1 MVTDSRRETRNPES
15 RSRITGGNHR
25 RESTATNNPAET
37 ARPSY
42 TARMGAVLVFDGDC
56 GFCTACVGFTR
67 RWIRPRVD
75 IQPWQFLDLADYGLT
90 EEQCAE
96 AVQFV
101 ATDGRIHSGSR
112 AVTGMLRTANRPW
125 PWIAALADA
134 PAIAPIAASA
144 YRLVARNR
152 YRLPG
157 STPACAISPR

>member
-1 MVTDSRRETRNPES
+1 MVTGSRSEAHNPES
-15 RSRITGGNHR
+15 CSRITDDIHGG
-25 RESTATNNPAET
+25 ESAATIDPAET

-56 GFCTACVGFTR
+56 GFCTACVEFTR
-67 RWIRPRVD
+67 RWIRPSVD
-75 IQPWQFLDLADYGLT
+75 IQPWQFLDLVDYGLT

-101 ATDGRIHSGSR
+101 TADGRIRSGSR
-112 AVTGMLRTANRPW
+112 AVTGMLRTAHRPW

-134 PAIAPIAASA
+134 PGIAPIAASA

-157 STPACAISPR
+157 STPACAVSPR

>member
-1 MVTDSRRETRNPES
+1 MVTGSRRETRNPES
-15 RSRITGGNHR
+15 RSRFTGGNQR
-25 RESTATNNPAET
+25 RESAATIDPAET
-37 ARPSY
+37 VRPSY

-56 GFCTACVGFTR
+56 GFCTACVEFTR
-67 RWIRPRVD
+67 RWIRPSVD

-112 AVTGMLRTANRPW
+112 AVTGMLRTAHRPW

-134 PAIAPIAASA
+134 PGIAPIAASA

-157 STPACAISPR
+157 STPACAVSPR

>member
-1 MVTDSRRETRNPES
+1 MVVDSRRETRNPES
-15 RSRITGGNHR
+15 RSRFTGGNHGG
-25 RESTATNNPAET
+25 ESTATSNPAET
-37 ARPSY
+37 VRPSY

-56 GFCTACVGFTR
+56 GFCTACVEFTR
-67 RWIRPRVD
+67 RWIRPRVNM
-75 IQPWQFLDLADYGLT
+75 QPWQFLNLADYGLT

-112 AVTGMLRTANRPW
+112 AVTGLLRTANRPW
-125 PWIAALADA
+125 PWIAALADS
-134 PAIAPIAASA
+134 PGIAPIAASA

-157 STPACAISPR
+157 STPACAVSPR

>member
-1 MVTDSRRETRNPES
+1 MVTGSRRQT
-15 RSRITGGNHR
+15 RSRESELRITDKNHAR
-25 RESTATNNPAET
+25 DSAATINAAET
-37 ARPSY
+37 ARTSY

-56 GFCTACVGFTR
+56 GFCTACVEFTR

-90 EEQCAE
+90 EKECAE

-101 ATDGRIHSGSR
+101 TADGRIHSGSR
-112 AVTGMLRTANRPW
+112 AVTGMLRTANPPW

-134 PAIAPIAASA
+134 PGVAPIAASA
-144 YRLVARNR
+144 YRLVARIR

-157 STPACAISPR
+157 STPACAVSPR

>member
-1 MVTDSRRETRNPES
+1 
-15 RSRITGGNHR
+15 
-25 RESTATNNPAET
+25 
-37 ARPSY
+37 
-42 TARMGAVLVFDGDC
+42 MGEVLVFDGDC
-56 GFCTACVGFTR
+56 GFCTACVEFTR

-90 EEQCAE
+90 DEQCVE

-101 ATDGRIHSGSR
+101 TADGRVHSGSR

-125 PWIAALADA
+125 PWFAALADA
-134 PAIAPIAASA
+134 PGIAPIAASA

-157 STPACAISPR
+157 STPACAVSPR

>member
-1 MVTDSRRETRNPES
+1 MVTDSCRETHNPES
-15 RSRITGGNHR
+15 RSRFTDNNHKG
-25 RESTATNNPAET
+25 EPAATIDPAET

-42 TARMGAVLVFDGDC
+42 TARMSAVLVFDGDC
-56 GFCTACVGFTR
+56 GFCTACVEFTR
-67 RWIRPRVD
+67 RWIRPGVD

-101 ATDGRIHSGSR
+101 NADGRIHSGSR

-125 PWIAALADA
+125 PWIAALADS

-157 STPACAISPR
+157 STPACAVSPR